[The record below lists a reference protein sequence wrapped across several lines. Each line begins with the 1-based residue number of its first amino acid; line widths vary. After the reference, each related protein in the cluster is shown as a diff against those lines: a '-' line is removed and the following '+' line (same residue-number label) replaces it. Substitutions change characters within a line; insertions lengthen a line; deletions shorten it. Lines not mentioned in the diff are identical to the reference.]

1 MASRVNPQ
9 KLLPSGNAEDTQDVI
24 ADVEKKN
31 NAQQTQVY
39 TFLGKQLTS
48 INRNIV
54 AISTN
59 LNTLSTAIQGETAKQ
74 QARANQE
81 RRTRLVDAERSAFGR
96 SEDVV
101 EGKITSALMRPV
113 RKIKGTVQNKLFDL
127 QKALLFL
134 FGGWLTTKLLKLF
147 RADAEGNTNELEKLK
162 QELTNGLAVAGGIF
176 AILSGGV
183 LGLITTIGGLALK
196 IGGWVLRGGFNLI
209 FGRLLPKPPPA
220 TQPPRV
226 RPTTPTTPGGKGK
239 TPPVKLPEPP
249 KPPTPPPSTGG
260 QGTTPTT
267 TPKTPKTPTPP
278 STGGQ
283 GRSPVP
289 PPSTGGQGTQPR
301 PPSGNQQV
309 PPSPGNPRLT
319 NPQPPSVPPKTTK
332 LGAIQRLLGLLSG
345 GKSKLANTLKAVLGS
360 PGFSSFLGT
369 VLKFT
374 YIFTTVKDRLDQGMT
389 PTRAVVPVIPE
400 MMLTLGGAKGG
411 AALAGLLGLPSGPG
425 AIFAALAGAVGGG
438 MAGQWLGSKFTPYLD
453 SSYDALNLDNF
464 FKGVN
469 DPITKALQDVGIMQK
484 PESDAS
490 GSSPAPVQSQ
500 TPVIPGAS
508 EAGSP
513 ESLSQGAAAIEGTPA
528 SPINPVPVGEQK
540 AAQVNQASREGEA
553 AIETQLN
560 DDMNKIRER
569 FMNPVA
575 KHNTI
580 DDEVPDVLSYNPSNP
595 YAGIAEKNYNVK
607 IRGR

>member
-9 KLLPSGNAEDTQDVI
+9 KLLPVGNTEGTQDAI
-24 ADVEKKN
+24 LAVEKQN

-59 LNTLSTAIQGETAKQ
+59 LNTLTAAIQGETVKE

-96 SEDVV
+96 SESIV
-101 EGKITSALMRPV
+101 EGKITSALMKPV
-113 RKIKGTVQNKLFDL
+113 RKIQGAVQNKLFDL
-127 QKALLFL
+127 KKALLFL
-134 FGGWLTTKLLKLF
+134 FGGWLTTKLLKIF

-162 QELTNGLAVAGGIF
+162 QELITGLAVAGGIF

-183 LGLITTIGGLALK
+183 LGLIGTIGSLAAT

-209 FGRLLPKPPPA
+209 FGRLLPKTPPVTPK
-220 TQPPRV
+220 PPKTP
-226 RPTTPTTPGGKGK
+226 PTTPPPGGKGK
-239 TPPVKLPEPP
+239 TPT
-249 KPPTPPPSTGG
+249 TPPPGG
-260 QGTTPTT
+260 KG
-267 TPKTPKTPTPP
+267 KTPTPP
-278 STGGQ
+278 PTGGQ
-283 GRSPVP
+283 GRPPVP

-301 PPSGNQQV
+301 PPKPPSGNQQV
-309 PPSPGNPRLT
+309 PPRTGNPRLT
-319 NPQPPSVPPKTTK
+319 NPQPPSAPPKLTK
-332 LGAIQRLLGLLSG
+332 NTAIQRLFELLRG
-345 GKSKLANTLKAVLGS
+345 GKNKLGNGIKAVLSS
-360 PGFSSFLGT
+360 PGFSRLLGSA
-369 VLKFT
+369 LKIA
-374 YIFTTVKDRLDQGMT
+374 YIGSAIKGRLDQGMT
-389 PTRAVVPVIPE
+389 PSKAVGPMIPE
-400 MMLTLGGAKGG
+400 MMLTLGGAKIGG
-411 AALAGLLGLPSGPG
+411 GLAGLLGLTTGPG
-425 AIFAALAGAVGGG
+425 ALLAAIAGAIGGG
-438 MAGQWLGSKFTPYLD
+438 ALGQYLGSTFVTPFLD
-453 SSYDALNLDNF
+453 SNYDSLNLDNF

-469 DPITKALQDVGIMQK
+469 DPITKALQDAGIMQK

-513 ESLSQGAAAIEGTPA
+513 ESLSQGAAAIEGAPA

-569 FMNPVA
+569 FMNGTSSPR
-575 KHNTI
+575 NSI
-580 DDEVPDVLSYNPSNP
+580 DNQVPDVLSYNPQNP
-595 YAGIAEKNYNVK
+595 YAGIAERNYNVK

>member
-9 KLLPSGNAEDTQDVI
+9 KLLPAGNTEGTQDAI
-24 ADVEKKN
+24 LAVEKQN

-59 LNTLSTAIQGETAKQ
+59 LNTLTAAIQGETVKE

-81 RRTRLVDAERSAFGR
+81 RRTRLVDAERTAFGR

-101 EGKITSALMRPV
+101 EGKITSALMKPV
-113 RKIKGTVQNKLFDL
+113 RKIRGTVQNKLFDL
-127 QKALLFL
+127 KKALLFL
-134 FGGWLTTKLLKLF
+134 FGGWLTTKVLKIF

-162 QELTNGLAVAGGIF
+162 QELITGLAVAGGIF

-183 LGLITTIGGLALK
+183 LGLIGTIGSLALT
-196 IGGWVLRGGFNLI
+196 ISGWVLKGGFSLI
-209 FGRLLPKPPPA
+209 FGRLF
-220 TQPPRV
+220 
-226 RPTTPTTPGGKGK
+226 
-239 TPPVKLPEPP
+239 P
-249 KPPTPPPSTGG
+249 KPPTTQPPKVKP
-260 QGTTPTT
+260 PTT
-267 TPKTPKTPTPP
+267 TPKPPPTTTTPKPPPTTTTPKPP
-278 STGGQ
+278 TTGGQ
-283 GRSPVP
+283 GRPPVP

-301 PPSGNQQV
+301 PPKPPSGNQQV
-309 PPSPGNPRLT
+309 PPRPGNPRLT
-319 NPQPPSVPPKTTK
+319 NPQPPSNPPKLTN
-332 LGAIQRLLGLLSG
+332 LGAFQRLRELLSG
-345 GKSKLANTLKAVLGS
+345 GKSKLANVIKAVLRS

-369 VLKFT
+369 ALKGL
-374 YIFTTVKDRLDQGMT
+374 YIGNTIKRRLDQGMT

-425 AIFAALAGAVGGG
+425 AFFAALAGAAGGG
-438 MAGQWLGSKFTPYLD
+438 MAGQWLGSQFTPYLD
-453 SSYDALNLDNF
+453 SNYDSLNLDNF

-469 DPITKALQDVGIMQK
+469 DPITKALQNAGLMKK
-484 PESDAS
+484 PETSDGGGDSTEEAL
-490 GSSPAPVQSQ
+490 AALHRQ
-500 TPVIPGAS
+500 TPSPLGAS

-513 ESLSQGAAAIEGTPA
+513 ESLSQGAAAIEGAPV
-528 SPINPVPVGEQK
+528 SPINPVQSAVQK
-540 AAQVNQASREGEA
+540 AAQVTQASREGEA

-569 FMNPVA
+569 FMKRTTSPRNS
-575 KHNTI
+575 I
-580 DDEVPDVLSYNPSNP
+580 DNQVPDVLSYNPQNP
-595 YAGIAEKNYNVK
+595 YAGRAEYNYNVK